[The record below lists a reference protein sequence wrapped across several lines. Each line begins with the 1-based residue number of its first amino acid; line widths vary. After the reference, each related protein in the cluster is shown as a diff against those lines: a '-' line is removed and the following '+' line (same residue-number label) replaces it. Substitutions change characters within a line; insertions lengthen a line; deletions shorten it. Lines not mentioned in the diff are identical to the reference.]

1 MTKRIL
7 LVLLLTILILGG
19 LFGMKFFQI
28 KQAIRQAQVPPP
40 PLIAV
45 AEVKTEQWP
54 ASLTAVGSLRSV
66 AGINISNEVAGQI
79 KAIHFE
85 SGQAVKQGQLLIELD
100 NATDQAELQ
109 GLQAEQRLAQIR
121 YQRSVQ
127 LIDKKFI
134 AQSDYDQNKALLEE
148 ASAAV
153 SSKQTLIAKKQIKA
167 PFGGELGIRQ
177 VDIGQYLPVG
187 SAIIL
192 LQKLDPI
199 LLDFSLPERYLSQIS
214 VGQSVTVNV
223 QAYPDDAFSGE
234 IMAISPAVEQ
244 QSRSL
249 KVQARLRN
257 QDRRLHPGMFAQV
270 QIVSGHQNA
279 VLTVPDTAVT
289 YNPYGESV
297 FFLVNDDKG
306 FTVQNRQVQTGQSRA
321 GRVEIISGLSAGDKV
336 VSAGQVKLRNGMPVA
351 VDKQAAPGER
361 GAVQ

>member
-7 LVLLLTILILGG
+7 LVLLFSVLILGG

-28 KQAIRQAQVPPP
+28 NQAISQMQAPPP
-40 PLIAV
+40 PLVAV
-45 AEVKTEQWP
+45 ADVKQEQWP
-54 ASLTAVGSLRSV
+54 ASLAAVGSLRAV

-100 NATDQAELQ
+100 SATDQAELQ

-121 YQRSVQ
+121 YQRSAQ
-127 LIDKKFI
+127 LIDKKFVS
-134 AQSDYDQNKALLEE
+134 QSDYDQNKALLEE
-148 ASAAV
+148 AIAAV
-153 SSKQTLIAKKQIKA
+153 ASKQTLIAKKQIKA
-167 PFGGELGIRQ
+167 PFNGELGIRQ
-177 VDIGQYLPVG
+177 VDLGQYLPVG

-199 LLDFSLPERYLSQIS
+199 FLDFNLPERYLSQLS
-214 VGQSVTVNV
+214 VGQQVAVNV
-223 QAYPDDAFSGE
+223 QAYPDTAFGGE

-249 KVQARLRN
+249 KVQARLKN

-270 QIVSGHQNA
+270 QIVSGKQSS

-297 FFLVNDDKG
+297 FLLVGNDNG
-306 FTVQNRQVQTGQSRA
+306 FTAQNRQVQTGQSRA
-321 GRVEIISGLSAGDKV
+321 GRVEIISGLNAGDKV

-351 VDKQAAPGER
+351 VDSQAAPGER
-361 GAVQ
+361 GAAQ